1 MESPAHVRG
10 SRTVDAV
17 IWDFAGVLTNPVM
30 DKLEQMAHSMGLPG
44 DAIRHALMGD
54 YGGDGSTHPWHQLER
69 GEIDLAR
76 YGELSKERFAGLGL
90 TGFEQR
96 IASGFS
102 SAGANEPMLDLVR
115 RVRTA
120 GVRTAILSNNIAEF
134 RSHWKA
140 LIDADNIVD
149 LVIDSSEVGVRK
161 PERAIY
167 ELTVE
172 RLGVTADRA
181 VFLDDLQAN
190 VDGAIRAGLH
200 GIYVGRD
207 NTAAIK
213 EVEHLTGL

>member
-1 MESPAHVRG
+1 MNSPAQAG
-10 SRTVDAV
+10 PSRLVDAV

-54 YGGDGSTHPWHQLER
+54 YGGEGSSHPWHQLER

-76 YGELSKERFAGLGL
+76 YGELSKERFAALGL

-102 SAGANEPMLDLVR
+102 SAGANESMLDLVR
-115 RVRTA
+115 RVRRA

-149 LVIDSSEVGVRK
+149 IVIDSSEVGVRK

-167 ELTVE
+167 ELTLD
-172 RLGVTADRA
+172 RLGVTAGRA
-181 VFLDDLQAN
+181 VFLDDLEAN
-190 VDGAIRAGLH
+190 VEGARNAGLH
-200 GIYVGRD
+200 AIHVGQD

-213 EVEHLTGL
+213 QVEHLTGL

>member
-1 MESPAHVRG
+1 MESPARTKG
-10 SRTVDAV
+10 SRMVDAV

-30 DKLEQMAHSMGLPG
+30 DKLEQMALSMGLPG

-54 YGGDGSTHPWHQLER
+54 YGGEGSTHPWHQLER
-69 GEIDLAR
+69 GEINLAL
-76 YGELSKERFAGLGL
+76 YGELSKERFEALGL

-96 IASGFS
+96 IGRGFS
-102 SAGANEPMLDLVR
+102 LAGANQSMLDLVR
-115 RVRTA
+115 RVRDA

-149 LVIDSSEVGVRK
+149 VVIDSSEVGMRK
-161 PERAIY
+161 PERGIY

-181 VFLDDLQAN
+181 VFLDDLEAN
-190 VDGAIRAGLH
+190 VEGAVRAGLR
-200 GIYVGRD
+200 GIHVGLD
-207 NTAAIK
+207 NTSAISQ
-213 EVEHLTGL
+213 VERLTGL

>member
-1 MESPAHVRG
+1 M
-10 SRTVDAV
+10 VDAV

-54 YGGDGSTHPWHQLER
+54 YGGEGSTHPWHQLER

-76 YGELSKERFAGLGL
+76 YGDLSKDRFAELGL
-90 TGFEQR
+90 TGFEHR

-102 SAGANEPMLDLVR
+102 SAGANTAMLDLVR
-115 RVRTA
+115 RVRAA

-140 LIDADNIVD
+140 LVDADNIVD
-149 LVIDSSEVGVRK
+149 VVIDSSEVGVRK
-161 PERAIY
+161 PERRIY
-167 ELTVE
+167 ELTVA

-200 GIYVGRD
+200 GIYVGQD
-207 NTAAIK
+207 NTSAIS
-213 EVEHLTGL
+213 EVERLTNL